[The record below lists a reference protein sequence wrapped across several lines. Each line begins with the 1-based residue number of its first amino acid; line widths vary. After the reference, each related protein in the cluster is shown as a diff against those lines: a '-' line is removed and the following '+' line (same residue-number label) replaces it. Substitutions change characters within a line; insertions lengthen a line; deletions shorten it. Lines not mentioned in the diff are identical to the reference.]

1 MQENHDESPANDIVD
16 NTPKVQELG
25 GLTGLGGW
33 RAPVAILTLKFS
45 ETLFTI

>member
-25 GLTGLGGW
+25 GLGLVGG
-33 RAPVAILTLKFS
+33 APVAILTLKFS
-45 ETLFTI
+45 QTDPFH